1 MRYYFAP
8 MEGLTDRIYRQAH
21 HRWFGA
27 DGAPE
32 RYYAPFLSPPL
43 DQVLIPRKMADI
55 LPENNPGIRLIPQL
69 LSRDA
74 ASTVWML
81 GELRALGYTEVNLN
95 FGCPSGT
102 VTAKGKGAGML
113 RDPAALDAFLYEVFA
128 RSGGPLSVKTRL
140 GVSSAEEFGPILEVY
155 NKYPI
160 CELTIHP
167 RVQKQL
173 YRGAADQAAFGR
185 ALAASRAPVCYN
197 GDLRTVDGL
206 RDFAA
211 RYPQVEAVMVGR
223 GLIADPALVRRACG
237 GPAADRE
244 TLRAFLDALYRGYTE
259 AFGGEASALNRMKAI
274 WAYVILLFDG
284 REKLEKQ
291 LKKVRTS
298 WEYEVTV
305 GQIFAQL
312 PLRGEAAW

>member
-1 MRYYFAP
+1 MRYYVAP

-21 HRWFGA
+21 HRYFGA
-27 DGAPE
+27 AGAPA
-32 RYYAPFLSPPL
+32 RYYAPFLTPPL
-43 DQVLIPRKMADI
+43 NQVLIPKKMADI
-55 LPENNPGIRLIPQL
+55 LPENNAGFCLVPQL

-81 GELRALGYTEVNLN
+81 GELRALGYREVNLN

-113 RDPAALDAFLYEVFA
+113 RDPAALGAFLYEVFA
-128 RSGGPLSVKTRL
+128 HSDGPLSVKTRL
-140 GVSSAEEFGPILEVY
+140 GIASAEEFGPILEIY
-155 NKYPI
+155 NQYPI

-173 YRGAADQAAFGR
+173 YRGTADRAAFAR

-197 GDLRTVDGL
+197 GDLCTVADL
-206 RDFAA
+206 QAFAA
-211 RYPQVEAVMVGR
+211 QFPQVQAVMVGR
-223 GLIADPALVRRACG
+223 GLIADPALLRRACG
-237 GPAADRE
+237 GPPADRE
-244 TLRAFLDALYRGYTE
+244 TLRAFLDALYRGYTAE
-259 AFGGEASALNRMKAI
+259 FGGAASAINRMKAI
-274 WAYVILLFDG
+274 WAYVIQRFDG
-284 REKLEKQ
+284 YEKLEKQ
-291 LKKVRTS
+291 LKKLRTP

-312 PLRGEAAW
+312 PLREE